1 MKTAGIVFVI
11 AVAAWLGGCSRRG
24 ARAEFPELRVP
35 VGCAS
40 EILMSGCD
48 VRARVPKCER
58 VRVTYRAGCEEI
70 VVPKSQ
76 HE

>member
-1 MKTAGIVFVI
+1 MKTTGMVFVM
-11 AVAAWLGGCSRRG
+11 AGVVLLGGCARRG
-24 ARAEFPELRVP
+24 ARAGFPELRVP

-48 VRARVPKCER
+48 VRSGAPKCER

-70 VVPKSQ
+70 VAPK
-76 HE
+76 